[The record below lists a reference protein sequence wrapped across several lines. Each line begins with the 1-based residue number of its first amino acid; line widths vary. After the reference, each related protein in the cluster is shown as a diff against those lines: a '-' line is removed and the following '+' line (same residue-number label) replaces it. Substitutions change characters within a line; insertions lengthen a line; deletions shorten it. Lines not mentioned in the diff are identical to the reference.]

1 MKTLGIVIVIVVLLG
16 LGWYF
21 YSSQYSSPETL
32 QQQAP
37 ASSAPLPEAS
47 LPAAAPSAAP
57 SVSQGEAPSGPE
69 ETVVEMTASG
79 FSPSSLTLKVGDMVR
94 FMNKDTKNHWP
105 ASAVHPTHQ
114 CYPGFDAL
122 EAVAPG
128 ASYVFT
134 FNVAKTCAFH
144 DHLNPSLRGSI
155 TVQ

>member
-1 MKTLGIVIVIVVLLG
+1 MKTLGIIIVIVVLLG

-21 YSSQYSSPETL
+21 YLPSETSVKEGSSI
-32 QQQAP
+32 
-37 ASSAPLPEAS
+37 PEAS
-47 LPAAAPSAAP
+47 LPAAAPS
-57 SVSQGEAPSGPE
+57 SE
-69 ETVVEMTASG
+69 EMVVEMSASG

-94 FMNKDTKNHWP
+94 FVNKDTKNHWP

-122 EAVAPG
+122 QAVAPG

-134 FNVAKTCAFH
+134 FNVAKTCGFH

-155 TVQ
+155 TIQ